1 MNHTTLLIFKL
12 VAETQSVTQA
22 AKQLGRA
29 QSNIT
34 TRIQQLE
41 EELEAELFV
50 RGNKKMLLSPA
61 GQNFLSYARRIL
73 SLAEEAKLALHP
85 ARPAGTLK
93 LGAMEAC
100 AASRLPAI
108 LPLFQQRCPDAD
120 LTLRTMPTRQL
131 TELVENAT
139 LDCALV
145 SLPAGPDGS
154 LQCPQTL
161 EYLPLF
167 IEQLVLISPV
177 DGHDYRF
184 AAFPAGCTYRQRGIE
199 YLQQTGTHVDI
210 VEVSSYHAMM
220 ANVATGRYACLLPES
235 VLPLLTLPAG
245 CQTQYVTQAATQL
258 IWRRGYV
265 SPILD
270 ALRQLLL
277 APAAGNQPGSS
288 QQHAAGRQ

>member
-1 MNHTTLLIFKL
+1 MNHTTLQIFKL
-12 VAETQSVTQA
+12 VAETQSVTRA

-41 EELEAELFV
+41 EDLGVELFV

-73 SLAEEAKLALHP
+73 SLAEEAKQALHP
-85 ARPAGTLK
+85 ARPGGSLS

-100 AASRLPAI
+100 AASRLPAV
-108 LPLFQQRCPDAD
+108 LPIFHQRCPQVD
-120 LTLRTMPTRQL
+120 LTLRAMPTRQL

-145 SLPAGPDGS
+145 CLPSGPDGS
-154 LQCPQTL
+154 LQCPDAL

-167 IEQLVLISPV
+167 VEQLVLVTPSE
-177 DGHDYRF
+177 DDDYRF
-184 AAFPAGCTYRQRGIE
+184 AAFPAGCSYRQRGVDF
-199 YLQQTGTHVDI
+199 LQQAGKK
-210 VEVSSYHAMM
+210 VEVADVGSYHGMI
-220 ANVATGRYACLLPES
+220 ANVATGRYACLMPAS
-235 VLPLLTLPAG
+235 VLSLLTLPVG
-245 CQTQYVTQAATQL
+245 SHTQIVAEAATQL

-265 SPILD
+265 SSPLD

-277 APAAGNQPGSS
+277 ETYQS
-288 QQHAAGRQ
+288 

>member
-41 EELEAELFV
+41 EELEVELFV

-100 AASRLPAI
+100 AASRLPRGSGCFPSCFYLRWSA
-108 LPLFQQRCPDAD
+108 PLSAACENI
-120 LTLRTMPTRQL
+120 RQS
-131 TELVENAT
+131 AS
-139 LDCALV
+139 A
-145 SLPAGPDGS
+145 PAGWR
-154 LQCPQTL
+154 
-161 EYLPLF
+161 
-167 IEQLVLISPV
+167 SP
-177 DGHDYRF
+177 
-184 AAFPAGCTYRQRGIE
+184 
-199 YLQQTGTHVDI
+199 
-210 VEVSSYHAMM
+210 
-220 ANVATGRYACLLPES
+220 
-235 VLPLLTLPAG
+235 
-245 CQTQYVTQAATQL
+245 AAT
-258 IWRRGYV
+258 
-265 SPILD
+265 
-270 ALRQLLL
+270 
-277 APAAGNQPGSS
+277 
-288 QQHAAGRQ
+288 